1 VYLWQAGGSL
11 QRVGVPVAAA
21 TAGVLIGTWAGERV
35 LAGLSPALFSKLVAV
50 GVGGLGLW
58 LLAAG

>member
-1 VYLWQAGGSL
+1 M
-11 QRVGVPVAAA
+11 PVAAA

-35 LAGLSPALFSKLVAV
+35 LVGLSPALFSKLVAV

-58 LLAAG
+58 LLAGG